1 MRKMPQNPFQD
12 RINALN
18 LKDIEETLRADS
30 YLKKSHDPI
39 PDDINNQRFPMT
51 DILPVNV
58 LKPEELSMKDLLD
71 QIQIQTILNNNTPPF
86 IDKKIKSETTER
98 MIKDFQNE
106 ISKPVEINGK
116 FYKFRPPDVD
126 LKIKD
131 LPPELPDETTYKQG
145 IKLVAE
151 KEIRI
156 GQDIDRKLRQLD
168 DTVTKLII
176 DYDDGRL
183 TGDEYRKSMNF
194 YNAEG
199 SKLTEAYKLHEQTMA
214 SLQKDY
220 DNYEEIRL
228 QYVADVENIKKE
240 NKQALTAYE
249 DEIKSRNVGMEA
261 PQREGESDADYAQ
274 RVIDTAQK
282 TIDPSSVQIQAES
295 YLYNSVKDRLNEVLP
310 AYKSEAVLNTIVG
323 FGGYEKLQP
332 IKDQWGAL
340 KKMLE
345 TTFGEISKVENTDSI
360 AQVLYNYSMKPTVRP
375 AAPSVPSPFPP
386 STATVIPTPS
396 QVPSYS
402 LTTKP
407 KSSTYLTKY
416 LPTPTSYVPIP
427 PAPPPP
433 PQMSQYT
440 SFADI
445 QSGRKYP
452 LPSVEIARKNVP
464 KPSTQPSNPL
474 APTAHPQPSRTGV
487 KSPTKSP
494 SKTRDKLPMDVISYD
509 FLRTVLDEKGL
520 PFLSGNSSHSRKTN
534 YKTALNAGLIP
545 DRPEL
550 KPQSEVSRMDVN
562 ELQQYLASKG
572 IRGAN
577 GGDPTKQKSK
587 EVLMKMYTRY
597 ASEEM
602 RGSGVSDIKE
612 RFAIVDGEIQAGN
625 NNPVLIRDARK
636 LLKEMV
642 QQKLVTLY
650 EAQKHMLHFR
660 KINKI

>member
-1 MRKMPQNPFQD
+1 
-12 RINALN
+12 
-18 LKDIEETLRADS
+18 
-30 YLKKSHDPI
+30 
-39 PDDINNQRFPMT
+39 
-51 DILPVNV
+51 
-58 LKPEELSMKDLLD
+58 
-71 QIQIQTILNNNTPPF
+71 
-86 IDKKIKSETTER
+86 
-98 MIKDFQNE
+98 
-106 ISKPVEINGK
+106 
-116 FYKFRPPDVD
+116 
-126 LKIKD
+126 
-131 LPPELPDETTYKQG
+131 
-145 IKLVAE
+145 
-151 KEIRI
+151 
-156 GQDIDRKLRQLD
+156 
-168 DTVTKLII
+168 
-176 DYDDGRL
+176 
-183 TGDEYRKSMNF
+183 MNF

-199 SKLTEAYKLHEQTMA
+199 SKLTEAYKVHEQTMA

-240 NKQALTAYE
+240 NKQALAAYE

-274 RVIDTAQK
+274 RLIDTAQK
-282 TIDPSSVQIQAES
+282 TIDPSSVQVQAES

-310 AYKSEAVLNTIVG
+310 VYKSEAVLNTIVD

-345 TTFGEISKVENTDSI
+345 TTFGEVSKVENTDSI

-396 QVPSYS
+396 QVPTYS

-416 LPTPTSYVPIP
+416 LPQPYQELPIP

-433 PQMSQYT
+433 PQISQYT
-440 SFADI
+440 SLADI

-452 LPSVEIARKNVP
+452 LPSVEIARKHVP
-464 KPSTQPSNPL
+464 KPSTQPLNPYTTVKIPREVGL
-474 APTAHPQPSRTGV
+474 EPEKTPSR
-487 KSPTKSP
+487 KSPIKSP
-494 SKTRDKLPMDVISYD
+494 SKNKLPMDVISYE
-509 FLRTVLDEKGL
+509 FLRTVLDENGL

-534 YKTALNAGLIP
+534 YRTALNAGLIP

-587 EVLMKMYTRY
+587 EVLMRMYTRY

-612 RFAIVDGEIQAGN
+612 RFAIIDGEIQAGN
-625 NNPVLIRDARK
+625 NNPQLMRDAKK

-642 QQKLVTLY
+642 QQKMITLY
-650 EAQKHMLHFR
+650 EAQSHMKHLR
-660 KINKI
+660 KMNKI